1 MLSDADKAQQRA
13 FNRSVRALIDQLH
26 DIGGSRR
33 GADQMSSRQ
42 LAYARTKLE
51 EADMWV
57 RSHYHENVSRP
68 AQAAAG
74 SPQNGVRPV
83 THRTSN
89 ARG

>member
-13 FNRSVRALIDQLH
+13 FSRSIRALIDQLH

-57 RSHYHENVSRP
+57 RAHFHENVSRP
-68 AQAAAG
+68 AQAAN
-74 SPQNGVRPV
+74 PNGMARSGAP
-83 THRTSN
+83 HRTSN